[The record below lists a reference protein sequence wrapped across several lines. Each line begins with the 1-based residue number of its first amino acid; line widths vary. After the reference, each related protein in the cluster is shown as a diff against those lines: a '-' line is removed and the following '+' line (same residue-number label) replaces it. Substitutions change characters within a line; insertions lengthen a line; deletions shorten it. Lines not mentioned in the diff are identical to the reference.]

1 MDYATLDD
9 LVRVSVS
16 GWPELAQRAARDAR
30 ITAPM
35 LRTVAT
41 GGDTAGFPAD
51 LVAVAAEGVEVLRDQ
66 IAAAS
71 RHADT
76 FLANRYPGGLTA
88 EQLAASDLSTVVA
101 TIAWRRMF
109 GPAVDETVLKATKWA
124 DDYLRDVANGVVSL
138 GAAAASGPD
147 ESGEVLYHFSR
158 RTVTDDDIAG
168 FA

>member
-9 LVRVSVS
+9 LVRVSVA
-16 GWPELAQRAARDAR
+16 GWPELAQRATRDAR
-30 ITAPM
+30 ITAAM
-35 LRTVAT
+35 LRAVAT
-41 GGDTAGFPAD
+41 GGDVSSFPAD

-66 IAAAS
+66 VAAAS

-76 FLANRYPGGLTA
+76 FLGVRYPGGLTA
-88 EQLAASDLSTVVA
+88 DQLAASDLATVVA

-109 GPAVDETVLKATKWA
+109 GPTADETVLKATKWA

-158 RTVTDDDIAG
+158 RSVTDDDIAG

>member
-1 MDYATLDD
+1 M
-9 LVRVSVS
+9 
-16 GWPELAQRAARDAR
+16 
-30 ITAPM
+30 
-35 LRTVAT
+35 
-41 GGDTAGFPAD
+41 
-51 LVAVAAEGVEVLRDQ
+51 LRDQ
-66 IAAAS
+66 VAAAS

-76 FLANRYPGGLTA
+76 FLGVRYPGGLTA
-88 EQLAASDLSTVVA
+88 DQLAASDLATVVA

-109 GPAVDETVLKATKWA
+109 GPTADETVLKATKWA

-158 RTVTDDDIAG
+158 RSVTDDDIAG